1 MNRATRTGAITAVLF
16 VDLNEFKGIND
27 SYGHEVGDEVLRQL
41 STRITESLRNGDF
54 LARLGGDE
62 FIVVAEDV
70 KDVTDATTLARRVL
84 ETLEQPVD
92 IGTHHIALGAAVGI
106 AMSLDGPE
114 DPLRLLARADAAMYR
129 AKIHKR
135 SAVEIFD
142 ADLQRDMTERVEVE
156 LALSAALA
164 DPSGGGLSLHY
175 QPILDTAAGT
185 LAGVEALIRWDRPG
199 HGPLA
204 PDRFIPIAESS
215 SLIIAVDRWVIDR
228 VIDQLTAWSSVP
240 ELADIPVA
248 VNISGRHLLSGQLP
262 QHLRTALERSGIDA
276 GRLSIELTETVVLD
290 DLVTAAFE
298 LQAVRD
304 LGISVAIDDF
314 GTGYTSLAHLQQL
327 PIDSIKI
334 DRSLIGQ
341 LDMKR
346 GLALVRMVAV
356 LGHAID
362 VTVIGEGVETQTE
375 LNALQIMGAD
385 QLQGFL
391 LSRPMTSDALVPWA
405 REHAILA
412 RSETA

>member
-1 MNRATRTGAITAVLF
+1 
-16 VDLNEFKGIND
+16 
-27 SYGHEVGDEVLRQL
+27 
-41 STRITESLRNGDF
+41 
-54 LARLGGDE
+54 
-62 FIVVAEDV
+62 
-70 KDVTDATTLARRVL
+70 
-84 ETLEQPVD
+84 
-92 IGTHHIALGAAVGI
+92 
-106 AMSLDGPE
+106 
-114 DPLRLLARADAAMYR
+114 
-129 AKIHKR
+129 
-135 SAVEIFD
+135 
-142 ADLQRDMTERVEVE
+142 
-156 LALSAALA
+156 
-164 DPSGGGLSLHY
+164 LSLHY
-175 QPILDTAAGT
+175 QPILDTASGT
-185 LAGVEALIRWDRPG
+185 LAGVEALIRWERPG

-262 QHLRTALERSGIDA
+262 QHLRAALERSGIDA

-375 LNALQIMGAD
+375 LSALQIMGAD

-391 LSRPMTSDALVPWA
+391 LSRPMTSDALLPWA

-412 RSETA
+412 RSGTA